1 MVLFTSN
8 VVIRLQEYVIWPVY
22 CHYYLM
28 TVTVIWSP
36 LYDVAGQSFYTHFL
50 LVIATSLS
58 VEFFKNSIHLHS
70 WFYLWEKKTQQLWN
84 IIGQKVS
91 VWVTHC
97 CALRDAV
104 QCSVLCQLTAWRHV
118 RSWGGCKRP
127 GSLHAAAPETHGSPV
142 RQSMSHTV
150 VLVHHCITCLLN
162 QVV

>member
-70 WFYLWEKKTQQLWN
+70 WFYLWEKKN
-84 IIGQKVS
+84 NNSEISS
-91 VWVTHC
+91 VRKSVCGWHIAVHC
-97 CALRDAV
+97 VML
-104 QCSVLCQLTAWRHV
+104 CSVLCCASWLHGDMCDHEEVARGQAACTQQLLKHMARPSGNQWAIQWFWYIIALHV
-118 RSWGGCKRP
+118 F
-127 GSLHAAAPETHGSPV
+127 
-142 RQSMSHTV
+142 
-150 VLVHHCITCLLN
+150 
-162 QVV
+162 